1 MRHDYS
7 SNTNTSLSGFPD
19 GSVVNN
25 NPTASVRDVG
35 LIPGSGISPGEGNGN
50 PLQYSCLE
58 NPMDR
63 RAWKATQYMGL
74 QNSWTQPSNYTT
86 IISLSPRMVPDL

>member
-1 MRHDYS
+1 MV
-7 SNTNTSLSGFPD
+7 FPD

-25 NPTASVRDVG
+25 PANAGDVDS
-35 LIPGSGISPGEGNGN
+35 IPGLGRSPREENGN

-63 RAWKATQYMGL
+63 GALCATSMGVTKE
-74 QNSWTQPSNYTT
+74 SST
-86 IISLSPRMVPDL
+86 I